1 MKILNEKAEIIQK
14 INVFTANLNSI
25 DGKSKRKK
33 NISINTSNN
42 SKLDKGNIL
51 QKVVV
56 LKIRINLRLHLH
68 TLV

>member
-42 SKLDKGNIL
+42 SKLDKG
-51 QKVVV
+51 KYTT
-56 LKIRINLRLHLH
+56 KSSSFED
-68 TLV
+68 